1 MNEVVSE
8 LTYKL
13 KEELKNSIEYKQL
26 KQFEKELE
34 NNKDIQ
40 LLVYKKDML
49 IVKLEDIIKPA
60 ESLPEPPKEVIVD
73 VNSIPEINMTDTN
86 QNTAASG
93 NTFDDQEVDIVATPD
108 AAKGNTNVDQETSVD
123 ADTVNKILNEQ
134 NNTSQA

>member
-26 KQFEKELE
+26 NQFEKELE

-49 IVKLEDIIKPA
+49 IVKLEDILKYKDKN
-60 ESLPEPPKEVIVD
+60 SVEVLMIQK
-73 VNSIPEINMTDTN
+73 EINDCLTKIN
-86 QNTAASG
+86 S
-93 NTFDDQEVDIVATPD
+93 FEIV
-108 AAKGNTNVDQETSVD
+108 KKY
-123 ADTVNKILNEQ
+123 NKALSEFNALLDKINKEIL
-134 NNTSQA
+134 SF

>member
-13 KEELKNSIEYKQL
+13 KEELKNSNEYKQL

-49 IVKLEDIIKPA
+49 IVKLEDILKYKDKN
-60 ESLPEPPKEVIVD
+60 SVEVLMIQK
-73 VNSIPEINMTDTN
+73 EINDCLTKIN
-86 QNTAASG
+86 S
-93 NTFDDQEVDIVATPD
+93 FEIV
-108 AAKGNTNVDQETSVD
+108 KKY
-123 ADTVNKILNEQ
+123 NKALNEY
-134 NNTSQA
+134 NALLDKINKEILSF

>member
-49 IVKLEDIIKPA
+49 IVKLEDILKYKDKN
-60 ESLPEPPKEVIVD
+60 SVEVLMIQK
-73 VNSIPEINMTDTN
+73 EINDCLTN
-86 QNTAASG
+86 INS
-93 NTFDDQEVDIVATPD
+93 FEIV
-108 AAKGNTNVDQETSVD
+108 KKY
-123 ADTVNKILNEQ
+123 NKALSEFNALLDKINKEIL
-134 NNTSQA
+134 SF

>member
-40 LLVYKKDML
+40 LLVYKKDKL
-49 IVKLEDIIKPA
+49 IFKLEDILKYKDKN
-60 ESLPEPPKEVIVD
+60 SVEVLMIQK
-73 VNSIPEINMTDTN
+73 EINDCLTKIN
-86 QNTAASG
+86 S
-93 NTFDDQEVDIVATPD
+93 FEIV
-108 AAKGNTNVDQETSVD
+108 KKY
-123 ADTVNKILNEQ
+123 NKALSEFNALLDKINKEIL
-134 NNTSQA
+134 SF

>member
-1 MNEVVSE
+1 MLFRFSLVKSYDKILNMNEVVSE

-49 IVKLEDIIKPA
+49 IVKLEDILKYKDKNSVEVLMIQ
-60 ESLPEPPKEVIVD
+60 KEMNDCLTKINSFEIVKKYNKALSEFNALLD
-73 VNSIPEINMTDTN
+73 KINKEIL
-86 QNTAASG
+86 S
-93 NTFDDQEVDIVATPD
+93 F
-108 AAKGNTNVDQETSVD
+108 
-123 ADTVNKILNEQ
+123 
-134 NNTSQA
+134 